1 MLKFLFNWIDLINY
15 INLQIILLSDDIK
28 WGKEELM
35 FLLLPMDKNEQNF
48 DDIFASFLFIEYSKT
63 GKGKI

>member
-1 MLKFLFNWIDLINY
+1 
-15 INLQIILLSDDIK
+15 
-28 WGKEELM
+28 M